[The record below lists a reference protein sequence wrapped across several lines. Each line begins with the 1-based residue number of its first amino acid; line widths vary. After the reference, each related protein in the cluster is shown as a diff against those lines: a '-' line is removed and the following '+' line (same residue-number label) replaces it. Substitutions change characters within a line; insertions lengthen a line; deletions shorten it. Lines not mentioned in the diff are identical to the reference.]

1 MKRKLLITSASVIA
15 LIFVVLLVLPFVV
28 DADRFRPLVQEQ
40 AQQALQRQVNIG
52 KLGFSVWS
60 GAVVAHDLS
69 IQDDPAFSRTPF
81 VRASALK
88 IGVEVWPFLI
98 SREVHVRS
106 LELEDAEINLVRSAS
121 GKWNFDSLGA
131 KPATPKPR
139 STAKAAPTA
148 SATPAI
154 SIARLEVSHGRI
166 TILQQDSH
174 GRGTPHVYQEVNVQL
189 HNFSSGSRSPFTVSA
204 EAPGGGKLIV
214 RGEAGPVDFG
224 QVARTPLKAN
234 ISVKG
239 MDLAATGF
247 LAADSPIAGVLDY
260 EGKAQSDGK
269 ELHSEGQASIA
280 GLRAV
285 KGGMPSRIPVVVDYA
300 SDIDL
305 NRHNGALKRGDVNFG
320 KARAKLTGE
329 FDSHGDSTAVNA
341 RLYGQNMPV
350 DSVEGLLPAFGI
362 VLPAGSKLQGGAVTA
377 DLKLQGPLDRLV
389 ITGPINMTNT
399 RVQGFDLKSRMSA
412 ISALAGMPSASNLTI
427 DTMNT
432 KLRVAPE
439 GIHAEGIELVL
450 PSIGSMRGQGFI
462 GRDNSLDFKMRAK
475 LANGGGLAGGVSQ
488 LTTLGQSKGEIPFL
502 IQGTTSNPVFAPD
515 LGAAVSDTIKSPV
528 NSVQG
533 VGGILGGLFGKKK
546 KN

>member
-1 MKRKLLITSASVIA
+1 MKRKLLITSASFIAVIFI
-15 LIFVVLLVLPFVV
+15 LLLVLPLVV
-28 DADRFRPLVQEQ
+28 DADRFRPMVQEQ

-69 IQDDPAFSRTPF
+69 IQDDPAFSKAPF

-106 LELEDAEINLVRSAS
+106 LELQEAEINLVRSPS

-131 KPATPKPR
+131 RPATPKPR
-139 STAKAAPTA
+139 STSKAAPTA
-148 SATPAI
+148 SAAPAI
-154 SIARLEVSHGRI
+154 SIAELLVTHGRI
-166 TILQQDSH
+166 TVLQQDSH
-174 GRGTPHVYQEVNVQL
+174 GRGTSHAYQDVNVQL
-189 HNFSSGSRSPFTVSA
+189 RDFSPGARSPFNVSA
-204 EAPGGGKLIV
+204 QAPGGGKLEI
-214 RGEAGPVDFG
+214 RGQAGPVDFG
-224 QVARTPLKAN
+224 EVARTPLKAN

-247 LAADSPIAGVLDY
+247 LPAESIAGVLDY
-260 EGKAQSDGK
+260 EGQAESDGK
-269 ELHSEGQASIA
+269 ILHSEGQASIA
-280 GLRAV
+280 RLRAV

-305 NRHNGALKRGDVNFG
+305 NRHNGALKKGDVKFG
-320 KARAKLTGE
+320 NASAKLTGD
-329 FDSHGDSTAVNA
+329 FDSRGDATTINA

-362 VLPAGSKLQGGAVTA
+362 VLPSGSKLQGGAVTA

-399 RVQGFDLKSRMSA
+399 RVQGFDLRSRMSA
-412 ISALAGMPSASNLTI
+412 ISALAGMPSASNLAI

-432 KLRVAPE
+432 RLRVAPE
-439 GIHAEGIELVL
+439 GIRAEGIELVL

-462 GRDNSLDFKMRAK
+462 GKDNSLDFKRRAK

-515 LGAAVSDTIKSPV
+515 LGAAVSDTIKAPV